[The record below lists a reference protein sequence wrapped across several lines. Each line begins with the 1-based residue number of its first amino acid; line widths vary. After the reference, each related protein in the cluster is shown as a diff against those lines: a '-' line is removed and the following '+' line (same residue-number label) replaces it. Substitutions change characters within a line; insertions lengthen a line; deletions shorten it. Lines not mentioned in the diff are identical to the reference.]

1 MHKKCHSFCGLGVRA
16 VPQVSGTTARTFFG
30 EDPEQSNPSLGLP
43 WRSRDTGEPQEP
55 GQGGAWIFWQLY
67 LSDPHLYFFRW
78 LHALGSSLSAGS
90 FGENHRS
97 MGWETRWRQ
106 KERQVATSGPAQ
118 KVLSS
123 GSFAGTPGSCSRARK
138 TGHFRVESG
147 ASLYQKT
154 FCLWATLHQHSF
166 RGPKCLTDH

>member
-43 WRSRDTGEPQEP
+43 WRSKDTGEPQEP

-67 LSDPHLYFFRW
+67 LSDPHLYFFGW
-78 LHALGSSLSAGS
+78 LCALGSSLSAGS
-90 FGENHRS
+90 FGENHRR

-106 KERQVATSGPAQ
+106 KDRQVAISGPAQ
-118 KVLSS
+118 QAAVLLGRQDHALELEKLDISELRAGLPGIKRPFVS
-123 GSFAGTPGSCSRARK
+123 GPLYTNTPSMGRS
-138 TGHFRVESG
+138 V
-147 ASLYQKT
+147 
-154 FCLWATLHQHSF
+154 
-166 RGPKCLTDH
+166 